1 MTLLHEAHKYKTRSE
16 SYEKKT
22 ACRCAGALPNSKHLY
37 AAGDVTSGFEGAT
50 HQSGDCL
57 TMVLYYGKVAGE
69 QAAANE

>member
-1 MTLLHEAHKYKTRSE
+1 MRKRLLAAALALCLILS
-16 SYEKKT
+16 S
-22 ACRCAGALPNSKHLY
+22 CAGAKTASS

>member
-1 MTLLHEAHKYKTRSE
+1 MENLYHLTFGGLVINTNAQVLDTNGNAIE
-16 SYEKKT
+16 
-22 ACRCAGALPNSKHLY
+22 HLY
-37 AAGDVTSGFEGAT
+37 AAGDVTSGFEGAI